1 MKKTLFTTL
10 VLGMTLS
17 GISVFAD
24 NDVTLPSTP
33 TVSSVPMVSEKEE
46 MVSTNNG
53 RHQKAKSR
61 ADNLI
66 KERINK
72 LQENIKVITSD
83 KSLTADQKT
92 ALNTILN
99 TNIAGLTTL
108 QASIATSTDATS
120 TKNLVSS
127 IFTQFRIYGIVIPQ
141 VRLEKRI
148 YDLQNHS
155 TKLSDTFIK
164 VQSKIDEYKGKGK
177 DVTVWQKSLDDAK
190 ILVANDMNTLANAL
204 IRVSALKPVDYGTTS
219 KAVIEQTNVDIKNV
233 LKDFNSIKKNLH
245 KPAAMGNV
253 SKKIRGDGE
262 HSPSPLFGTSWTWIS
277 STVNGVTTT
286 APQGGKFV
294 LSFGEDNRVNSTTD
308 CNGVG
313 GKYTLGASS
322 SITFGQFMSTM
333 MFCEGSKEA
342 EYSAQLMNTSSYTLD
357 GASLVLK
364 NASGTMMFSKK

>member
-83 KSLTADQKT
+83 KSLTTDQKT

-164 VQSKIDEYKGKGK
+164 VQSKIDEYKRKK
-177 DVTVWQKSLDDAK
+177 KMK
-190 ILVANDMNTLANAL
+190 
-204 IRVSALKPVDYGTTS
+204 LK
-219 KAVIEQTNVDIKNV
+219 
-233 LKDFNSIKKNLH
+233 
-245 KPAAMGNV
+245 
-253 SKKIRGDGE
+253 
-262 HSPSPLFGTSWTWIS
+262 
-277 STVNGVTTT
+277 
-286 APQGGKFV
+286 
-294 LSFGEDNRVNSTTD
+294 
-308 CNGVG
+308 
-313 GKYTLGASS
+313 
-322 SITFGQFMSTM
+322 
-333 MFCEGSKEA
+333 
-342 EYSAQLMNTSSYTLD
+342 
-357 GASLVLK
+357 
-364 NASGTMMFSKK
+364 